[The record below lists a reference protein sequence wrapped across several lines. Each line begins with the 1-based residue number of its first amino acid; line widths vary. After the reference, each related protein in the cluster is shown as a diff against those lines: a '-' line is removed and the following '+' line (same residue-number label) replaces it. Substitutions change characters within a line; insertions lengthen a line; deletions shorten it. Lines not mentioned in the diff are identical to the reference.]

1 MFHYIKNAMPLDAPG
16 SLSDADVYGL
26 MAFFLQAKGI
36 VPPNTIM
43 NAQALRKVV
52 IPTNGF
58 IPATCPKELGGLG
71 KLEQMK
77 DGRLVVP
84 APLPGRGPAGT
95 VTGPAKAESCT
106 QDPRQNR
113 RRNPPLNSLRCDR
126 RLSPHP
132 ALRRSRSFV
141 SASLGTAAG

>member
-84 APLPGRGPAGT
+84 APLPAAAPPAPSPAPQKPKAAPKTPGK
-95 VTGPAKAESCT
+95 TGAAI
-106 QDPRQNR
+106 R
-113 RRNPPLNSLRCDR
+113 R
-126 RLSPHP
+126 
-132 ALRRSRSFV
+132 
-141 SASLGTAAG
+141 